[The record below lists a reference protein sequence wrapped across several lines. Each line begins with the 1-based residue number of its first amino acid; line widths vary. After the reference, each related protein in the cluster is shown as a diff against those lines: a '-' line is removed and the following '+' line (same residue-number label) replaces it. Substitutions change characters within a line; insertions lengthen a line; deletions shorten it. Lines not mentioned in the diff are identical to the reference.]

1 MIKLILEKTKNESLQ
16 CNYEKGRNMSK
27 KYNYF
32 QQQLGLDEK
41 TSEAIKILMDEGLLE
56 PLLVELRVALE
67 AEEYK
72 NITKEIGKDVDS
84 NLEKTMEKM
93 TPMEASLMTQ
103 GHSLEEAREWL
114 SET

>member
-1 MIKLILEKTKNESLQ
+1 M
-16 CNYEKGRNMSK
+16 GK

-56 PLLVELRVALE
+56 PLLVELRDALE
-67 AEEYK
+67 AEEYQ
-72 NITKEIGKDVDS
+72 NTTKEIGKNVDS

-93 TPMEASLMTQ
+93 TPIEAELV
-103 GHSLEEAREWL
+103 
-114 SET
+114 